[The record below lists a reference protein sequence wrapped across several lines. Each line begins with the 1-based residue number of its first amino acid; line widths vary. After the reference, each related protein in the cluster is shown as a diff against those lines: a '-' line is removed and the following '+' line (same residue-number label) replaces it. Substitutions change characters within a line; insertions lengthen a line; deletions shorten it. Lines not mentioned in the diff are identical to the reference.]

1 MLSMKGGYLFIS
13 ILSLLRKNVPWI
25 LSKTQEEKGLCQ
37 LPHNSSR
44 AYHQYVPVKK
54 SLLKE
59 VINSKEEKLH
69 VLPALHYGEFR
80 SMWYC
85 GSSWR

>member
-1 MLSMKGGYLFIS
+1 M
-13 ILSLLRKNVPWI
+13 
-25 LSKTQEEKGLCQ
+25 LSKTQEEKGLWQ
-37 LPHNSSR
+37 LPRNSSR

-59 VINSKEEKLH
+59 VINSKEEKSH
-69 VLPALHYGEFR
+69 VLPTLHYGEFH